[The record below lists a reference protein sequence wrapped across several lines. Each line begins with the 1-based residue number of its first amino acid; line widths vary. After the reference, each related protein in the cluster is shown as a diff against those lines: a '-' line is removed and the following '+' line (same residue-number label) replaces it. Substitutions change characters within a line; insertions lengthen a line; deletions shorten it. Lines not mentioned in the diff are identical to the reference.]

1 MGKIT
6 QINIKNRTYHFQ
18 NDTINLDEFDE
29 SKIKVDKRSFNDIN
43 IYYLGYEYKKKI
55 TECNEINS
63 VNPLYLRI
71 KDMKGQFKKGKG
83 DNVWYLII
91 FGDAD
96 VLRKFANIWKS
107 IRAKIEENTGGI
119 VQYDKDYMKIKFES
133 NDNLPT
139 DNIINMHQVTIIVR
153 SVFVQNDKFYP
164 QLFLDDALYEL
175 QKSYGIKKLIFQ
187 KELLQIKL
195 VHQKNVNFVTIGFS
209 KILDLNLKNMFVIN
223 VMIY

>member
-29 SKIKVDKRSFNDIN
+29 SKIKVDKTSFNDIN

-71 KDMKGQFKKGKG
+71 IDMKGQFKKGKG

-139 DNIINMHQVTIIVR
+139 DNIVNMHQVTIIIR
-153 SVFVQNDKFYP
+153 SVFAQNGKFYP
-164 QLFLDDALYEL
+164 QLFLDDALYE
-175 QKSYGIKKLIFQ
+175 S
-187 KELLQIKL
+187 
-195 VHQKNVNFVTIGFS
+195 
-209 KILDLNLKNMFVIN
+209 
-223 VMIY
+223 